1 MGSLCGLLES
11 VLTEAYSDEAENK
24 IAVFTNI
31 TLRAQMDTTLDVLC
45 TPIFSSHNFCV
56 LIGQNLLVLHFFKF
70 LMSFSILGL
79 LCNSLL

>member
-45 TPIFSSHNFCV
+45 TPIFSSHNFLCV
-56 LIGQNLLVLHFFKF
+56 DRAESSSASFFLVPDEFFYF
-70 LMSFSILGL
+70 RVTL
-79 LCNSLL
+79 